1 MTPPAPSSIRRAAAW
16 ATQKAPLRL
25 VASTWSHWSGE
36 MSMAGLRTLTPALFT
51 RTSRSPTCS
60 KAASTCSR
68 WPTSQGITP
77 GPGVRARTTTSE
89 PSSRKRCAVAAPI
102 PLVPPVTTT
111 RLPARPLIAP
121 SLTLRPPAVRLY
133 PTHMSEASFIGVV
146 SDTHGY
152 YDPML
157 DDLFAGAAG
166 IVHAGDI
173 GDLAI
178 LARLRGL
185 APLTAVA
192 GNTDGPFPALDLPWE
207 VEVEIASLRII
218 VCHIG
223 ASLMGRHDP
232 VREGF
237 DLVISGHSHKA
248 AVEWR
253 EETLFLNPGAAGRP
267 RRG

>member
-77 GPGVRARTTTSE
+77 GPGVRARTTT
-89 PSSRKRCAVAAPI
+89 
-102 PLVPPVTTT
+102 

-121 SLTLRPPAVRLY
+121 LLDSAPAAAAAPARRVRRRSPGVRLY
-133 PTHMSEASFIGVV
+133 PTHMSEASFIGVL

-173 GDLAI
+173 GDYGI
-178 LARLRGL
+178 LERLRGL

-192 GNTDGPFPALDLPWE
+192 GNTDAPFPALDLPWDAE
-207 VEVEIASLRII
+207 VEAL
-218 VCHIG
+218 
-223 ASLMGRHDP
+223 A
-232 VREGF
+232 
-237 DLVISGHSHKA
+237 
-248 AVEWR
+248 
-253 EETLFLNPGAAGRP
+253 
-267 RRG
+267 

>member
-1 MTPPAPSSIRRAAAW
+1 
-16 ATQKAPLRL
+16 
-25 VASTWSHWSGE
+25 
-36 MSMAGLRTLTPALFT
+36 
-51 RTSRSPTCS
+51 
-60 KAASTCSR
+60 
-68 WPTSQGITP
+68 
-77 GPGVRARTTTSE
+77 
-89 PSSRKRCAVAAPI
+89 
-102 PLVPPVTTT
+102 
-111 RLPARPLIAP
+111 
-121 SLTLRPPAVRLY
+121 
-133 PTHMSEASFIGVV
+133 MSEMPFIGVV

-157 DDLFAGAAG
+157 DDVFAGAAG
-166 IVHAGDI
+166 LVHAGDI
-173 GDLAI
+173 GDFGI
-178 LARLRGL
+178 LERLRSL

-192 GNTDGPFPALDLPWE
+192 GNTDPPFLAPDLPWE
-207 VEVEIASLRII
+207 VEVEIAGLRVI

-267 RRG
+267 RFGQPRTIALVTVNGGRPEPRIVTLG